1 MALEHNTCKGYSL
14 FPPQHRHVLYFEQA
28 GSQKKLTEAGYWYA
42 TAPEDELRELMQQ
55 DPSILRDWDDTYGD
69 RMCKIVIIGQN
80 LDRPAIEAALDA
92 CLAD

>member
-1 MALEHNTCKGYSL
+1 
-14 FPPQHRHVLYFEQA
+14 
-28 GSQKKLTEAGYWYA
+28 
-42 TAPEDELRELMQQ
+42 MQQ